1 MLKVVVG
8 KKRGNSTHENV
19 ASRKRGKPTYENEA
33 GKKSENST

>member
-1 MLKVVVG
+1 MLKVIAG